1 VRQRPHI
8 AHRFAEQFGLFGF
21 RAAFHAISGLRLS
34 VYCARLKILISN
46 DDGYRS
52 EGIRTLRAALSTVAD
67 TTIVAPDRNR
77 SGASNSL
84 TLDVPLRVFESEP
97 GVHFVVGG
105 TPTDCVHLAI
115 SGLFDYEHDMV
126 VSGIND
132 GPNLGDDVLYSG
144 TVAAAIEGRFLGLP
158 TLAVSLCMEPDSG
171 RHFKAAGEVARML
184 VSQLLRKPLGE
195 ARILN
200 VNVPDLPL
208 RQLRG
213 FRPTRLGYRHR
224 SEPAIRAQD
233 PRGREVYW
241 IGPAGAQQDAGPG
254 TDFEAV
260 AEGYVSITPLQIDLT
275 RHAAL
280 PAMQTWLEGID
291 D

>member
-1 VRQRPHI
+1 M
-8 AHRFAEQFGLFGF
+8 
-21 RAAFHAISGLRLS
+21 
-34 VYCARLKILISN
+34 KILISN

-171 RHFKAAGEVARML
+171 RRFKAAGEVARML